1 MYSAYYVPGTML
13 VFLPEPYPS
22 LLSHLNEYMQ
32 DDVDYSENLLTPKAP
47 AVNREGSQVSKAMHT
62 KLEKE
67 SPVLENILSLVKDK
81 LLR

>member
-1 MYSAYYVPGTML
+1 ML
-13 VFLPEPYPS
+13 VFLPETYPS

-47 AVNREGSQVSKAMHT
+47 ARSREGSQVSKTMHRE
-62 KLEKE
+62 LEKE
-67 SPVLENILSLVKDK
+67 PPALENILSLVKDK